1 MIETVNE
8 PTEWLSSLVTLKKP
22 SGKIRTCIDPQPLN
36 AALKRAPLLT
46 PILDDVLP
54 KLEGSKIFSV
64 IDVKDGY
71 WNLRLSKEASYL
83 TTTSTQFRNIRFL
96 RLPFELKVSSEL
108 FQSALNE
115 ALHGLNGVHII
126 ADDIL
131 VVGKGDTDEDAIHDR
146 DKNLRALLQ

>member
-1 MIETVNE
+1 MAIEFCDSEETK
-8 PTEWLSSLVTLKKP
+8 W
-22 SGKIRTCIDPQPLN
+22 KIRTCIDPQPLN

-71 WNLRLSKEASYL
+71 WNLRLLKEASYL
-83 TTTSTQFRNIRFL
+83 TTSTPFGNIRFL
-96 RLPFELKVSSEL
+96 RLPFGLKISSEF

-131 VVGKGDTDEDAIHDR
+131 VFGKGDTDEAAIHDH
-146 DKNLRALLQ
+146 DKTLEHCYDV